1 MGRDCLL
8 LDVSVHPRATFA
20 AEDFLV
26 VSQEAFP
33 HQGDGALPTVKAFTV
48 PLAVLKT
55 DKLGT
60 SETSNRLGAGGTLFG
75 IKMVVAI
82 QTEWIVISGHKL
94 FLTELFPTA
103 AAQKTLFMPWL
114 VTKRYPT

>member
-33 HQGDGALPTVKAFTV
+33 HHGDGALPTVKAFTV
-48 PLAVLKT
+48 PLAVLKA

-60 SETSNRLGAGGTLFG
+60 SETC
-75 IKMVVAI
+75 KAI
-82 QTEWIVISGHKL
+82 GEK
-94 FLTELFPTA
+94 E
-103 AAQKTLFMPWL
+103 
-114 VTKRYPT
+114 